1 MELMLLALLGIGTGA
16 YGVLVGAGGGF
27 ILGPILL
34 LFLDLE
40 PEVVAGTVLASVGV
54 GESTICKTRKS
65 GKSKKCKKSKK
76 IKKSK
81 KDK

>member
-1 MELMLLALLGIGTGA
+1 MELLLLALLGIGTGA

-40 PEVVAGTVLASVGV
+40 PDVVAAHCI
-54 GESTICKTRKS
+54 TISIFFVTLMH
-65 GKSKKCKKSKK
+65 
-76 IKKSK
+76 
-81 KDK
+81 